1 MCAWFG
7 CRPQFKPMRISS
19 ISDKATALN
28 FTTHP
33 SIRHR
38 AARDRDLLL
47 LPRLTQS
54 KRSSRET
61 SHGIYGRGAFTAVGF
76 RPARSWRP
84 SVGSAGALLAR
95 DAILRPHRLFSRRR

>member
-7 CRPQFKPMRISS
+7 CRPRFKPMRVSG
-19 ISDKATALN
+19 ISDEATALS

-33 SIRHR
+33 SILHR
-38 AARDRDLLL
+38 AARDRDLRLL

-61 SHGIYGRGAFTAVGF
+61 SHGIYGRGAFIAVGLLMAAF
-76 RPARSWRP
+76 CR
-84 SVGSAGALLAR
+84 SAGALLEL
-95 DAILRPHRLFSRRR
+95 DAVFRPRGLISRRR